1 MINIS
6 GYGLDIR
13 LIANVN
19 FPQGVTLDSFADDA
33 DTVDTPD
40 LTISDTGMGL
50 NGDLVIWNRA
60 NPLEVGI
67 NVIPTSQ
74 TDVNLH
80 ILAQANRVGKRKT
93 SARDV
98 VSLVLNYPSGMIVT
112 LSRGGIIT
120 GNMIPGVQ
128 TAGRLKTRQYR
139 FRFENVTTTGIAS
152 QEIV

>member
-6 GYGLDIR
+6 GYGLDMR
-13 LIANVN
+13 LLASVT
-19 FPQGVTLDSFADDA
+19 FPQGVTLDGFADDGDPA
-33 DTVDTPD
+33 DAPD

-50 NGDLVIWNRA
+50 NGDLLVWNRA
-60 NPLEVGI
+60 NPLEVGV

-80 ILAQANRVGKRKT
+80 ILAQANRVGKGKT

-98 VSLVLNYPSGMIVT
+98 ITLVMNYPSGMVVTLTRGAIVT
-112 LSRGGIIT
+112 GSVV
-120 GNMIPGVQ
+120 PSVAS
-128 TAGRLKTRQYR
+128 AGRIKSRQYR
-139 FRFENVTTTGIAS
+139 FRFENVTVTGINS